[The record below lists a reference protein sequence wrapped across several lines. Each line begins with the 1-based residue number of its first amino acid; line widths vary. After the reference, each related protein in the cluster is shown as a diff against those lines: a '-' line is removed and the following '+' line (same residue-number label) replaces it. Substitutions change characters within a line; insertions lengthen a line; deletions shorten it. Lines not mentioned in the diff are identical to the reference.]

1 MKVLIVGLGSIA
13 KKHINAIKT
22 IDANVSL
29 FALRSS
35 RDAFHM
41 EGVED
46 LFSLDEVFLHQFDFS
61 IISNPTYKHC
71 ETIKSLIKLDIPL
84 FIEKPLSNNLQ
95 IDDVLKKIVAEGIIT
110 YVACNLRFLPCIQF
124 VRDWLQKH
132 LSRINEIN
140 VYCGSYL
147 PEWRK
152 GIDYK
157 ENYSAIPE
165 MGGGVQLD
173 LIHEIDYVYWLF
185 GMPEKVRKTLTNSS
199 SIGIK
204 ANDYANYCLEYKN
217 FNVSIVLNY
226 FRRDS
231 KRTFEIVLEDGTIFV
246 NLLEDKVFFRGQTI
260 FSSNLKISDT
270 YLEQMKYF
278 LNCLSNHTFTFN
290 SVLNAY
296 DTLKICLT

>member
-35 RDAFHM
+35 RDAFHVD
-41 EGVED
+41 GVED
-46 LFSLDEVFLHQFDFS
+46 LFSLKEASLHKFDFS
-61 IISNPTYKHC
+61 IIANPTYKHC
-71 ETIKSLIKLDIPL
+71 ETIKSLIKLNMPL

-95 IDDVLKKIVAEGIIT
+95 FDDVLKDVVDKNIIT

-124 VRDWLQKH
+124 VRDWLQQRS
-132 LSRINEIN
+132 SRINEVN

-147 PEWRK
+147 PEWRN

-157 ENYSAIPE
+157 KNYSAVPE

-173 LIHEIDYVYWLF
+173 LIHEIDYIYWLF
-185 GMPEKVRKTLTNSS
+185 GIPERVRKTLTNSS
-199 SIGIK
+199 SIGIR
-204 ANDYANYCLEYKN
+204 ACDYANYCLEYNN

-246 NLLEDKVFFRGQTI
+246 NLLEDKVLFKGETI

-278 LNCLSNHTFTFN
+278 LKCLSNHAFTFN

>member
-1 MKVLIVGLGSIA
+1 M
-13 KKHINAIKT
+13 
-22 IDANVSL
+22 
-29 FALRSS
+29 
-35 RDAFHM
+35 
-41 EGVED
+41 
-46 LFSLDEVFLHQFDFS
+46 
-61 IISNPTYKHC
+61 
-71 ETIKSLIKLDIPL
+71 PL
-84 FIEKPLSNNLQ
+84 FIVKPLSNNLQ
-95 IDDVLKKIVAEGIIT
+95 FDDVLKDVVDKNIIT

-124 VRDWLQKH
+124 VRDWLQQRS
-132 LSRINEIN
+132 SRINEVN

-147 PEWRK
+147 PEWRN

-157 ENYSAIPE
+157 KNYSAVPE

-173 LIHEIDYVYWLF
+173 LIHEIDYIYWLF
-185 GMPEKVRKTLTNSS
+185 GIPERVRKTLTNSS
-199 SIGIK
+199 SIGIR
-204 ANDYANYCLEYKN
+204 ACDYANYCLEYNN

-246 NLLEDKVFFRGQTI
+246 NLLEDKVLFKGETI

-278 LNCLSNHTFTFN
+278 LKCLSNHAFTFN